1 MKNITLA
8 LDEDIYRAGREYARQ
23 HHTSLN
29 ALVRR
34 LLALA
39 VQPAN
44 GAIGLEDFLRQASG
58 AGGDSRGARWTREEL
73 HRA

>member
-39 VQPAN
+39 VQPA
-44 GAIGLEDFLRQASG
+44 GETAGIEAFLRQAG
-58 AGGDSRGARWTREEL
+58 RAGGNSRGARWTREEL